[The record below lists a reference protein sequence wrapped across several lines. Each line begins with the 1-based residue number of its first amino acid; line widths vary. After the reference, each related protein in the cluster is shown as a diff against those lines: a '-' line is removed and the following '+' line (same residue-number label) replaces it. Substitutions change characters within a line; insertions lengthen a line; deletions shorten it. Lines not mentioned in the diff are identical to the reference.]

1 MILIVFTVTMIMM
14 LMLWTGADMLAG
26 TYMLPSP
33 ASSIQVSFNQHSDVS
48 PSPSRLSYHNCCHIF
63 DKLDLCAAGGLRG
76 LGGLLRPPRAADASP
91 AGGRCLS
98 LPHIR
103 WVMWREDT
111 SIPWFLWHISWC
123 KAATW
128 AHICR
133 RDSCE
138 PGAAVYSNEEAFF
151 WWKIIIFNCLPGL
164 TC

>member
-1 MILIVFTVTMIMM
+1 
-14 LMLWTGADMLAG
+14 MLAG

-76 LGGLLRPPRAADASP
+76 LGGVLRPPRAADASP

-103 WVMWREDT
+103 WVKGRYNNSLISLT
-111 SIPWFLWHISWC
+111 HFLMQGGNVSAYLSEGQLRARCSSLFKRGSFFLVKNHNIQLF
-123 KAATW
+123 A
-128 AHICR
+128 R
-133 RDSCE
+133 FDLL
-138 PGAAVYSNEEAFF
+138 GAKQTVHLVRIAKRG
-151 WWKIIIFNCLPGL
+151 WWWVWG
-164 TC
+164 